1 MRATARGEQISGEE
15 INFDVA
21 QAKPIIDELDTLL
34 AFHYGFSDEELD
46 FVLSYDIKYRVAAHG
61 AAEEL

>member
-1 MRATARGEQISGEE
+1 LKTI
-15 INFDVA
+15 
-21 QAKPIIDELDTLL
+21 DTLL